1 MRSILLCVDGSNY
14 AVSAAKYAI
23 NIAKLMDAHVDVLYV
38 SDVSKFSCSAVAD
51 FGESLGVQPFN
62 RSFSITRETE
72 KQIAH
77 NLDAKFKKMF
87 IDEGLENR
95 YKFNYRIG
103 SFVYAIEEFKTNT
116 TGLDLIILGKNGE
129 DQKYNNT
136 KIGDS
141 IESVIRNSKIPCL
154 IANKKFRDIKSM
166 MVAYNGSDSC
176 NKILHMI
183 ERNQFFKSI
192 EIFLV
197 SVGDNDV
204 SKEKLDAAVNV
215 LRDVAGI
222 NVVSE
227 FLNGDVRTC
236 IENFVTKNKI
246 DLLAIGAYSHNI
258 FSTLLFGSTTL
269 SLIEDATVPVLV
281 AD

>member
-1 MRSILLCVDGSNY
+1 MRSILLCVDGSSY

-23 NIAKLMDAHVDVLYV
+23 SIAKLMDAHVDVLYV

-62 RSFSITRETE
+62 SSFSITRDTE
-72 KQIAH
+72 NQIAH
-77 NLDAKFKKMF
+77 HLDAKFKKMF
-87 IDEGLENR
+87 VDEGLENN

-103 SFVYAIEEFKTNT
+103 SFVYEIEEFKTNT
-116 TGLDLIILGKNGE
+116 TGLDLIVLGKNGE
-129 DQKYNNT
+129 DHKYNNT
-136 KIGDS
+136 KVGDS
-141 IESVIRNSKIPCL
+141 IGSVIRNSKIPCL
-154 IANKKFRDIKSM
+154 IANKKFRDIKRM
-166 MVAYNGSDSC
+166 MIAYNGSDSC

-183 ERNQFFKSI
+183 ERNHFFKSI

-197 SVGDNDV
+197 SVESSDV
-204 SKEKLDAAVNV
+204 SKEKLEAAANV
-215 LRDVAGI
+215 LRNVAGI

-236 IENFVTKNKI
+236 IENFIAKNKV

-258 FSTLLFGSTTL
+258 FSALLFGSTTL